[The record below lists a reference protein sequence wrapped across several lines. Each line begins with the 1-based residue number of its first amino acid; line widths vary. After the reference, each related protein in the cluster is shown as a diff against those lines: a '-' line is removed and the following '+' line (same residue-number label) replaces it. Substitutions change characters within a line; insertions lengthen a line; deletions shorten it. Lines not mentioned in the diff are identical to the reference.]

1 MKNRTILG
9 LICIVLA
16 ITVMFGVTPIVAKMS
31 AGKITVV
38 QMNKT
43 IAQGKTITAD
53 DIVKVEIGSY
63 GIPATV
69 IRDEKQIVGKYAKT
83 DIYSG
88 INISSAMISDTADSA
103 EDVLKTL
110 DGTKQAVSVTVPSFA
125 ASLSG
130 KLKNGDIV
138 SIIVTEEKKTT
149 IPVELTY
156 VKVITTTTSKGVD
169 QDKATPNEDGT
180 YETPS
185 TITLLVNSEQAKL
198 IAYYEANAKMH
209 ISLVYRGTDEAAQK
223 FLDTQEKVFAGGAA
237 HE

>member
-16 ITVMFGVTPIVAKMS
+16 ITVMFGVTPIVSKMS

-43 IAQGKTITAD
+43 IAQGKAITAD

-88 INISSAMISDTADSA
+88 INISSAMISNTADSA
-103 EDVLKTL
+103 DDILKTL
-110 DGTKQAVSVTVPSFA
+110 DGAKQAVSVTVPSFA
-125 ASLSG
+125 AAVSG

-149 IPVELTY
+149 IPSELTY

-209 ISLVYRGTDEAAQK
+209 ISLVYRGDDATSNK
-223 FLDTQEKVFAGGAA
+223 FLETQEKVFAGGAA

>member
-9 LICIVLA
+9 LICIILA

-38 QMNKT
+38 QVNKT
-43 IAQGKTITAD
+43 IVQGKTITSD

-63 GIPATV
+63 GVSDTV
-69 IRDEKQIVGKYAKT
+69 IRDEKKIVGKYAKT

-88 INISSAMISDTADSA
+88 INISSAMVSDNADSA

-110 DGTKQAVSVTVPSFA
+110 NGTKQAVSITVPSFA

-149 IPVELTY
+149 IPSELTY

-169 QDKATPNEDGT
+169 QDEATPNEDGT

-185 TITLLVNSEQAKL
+185 TITLLINSEQAKL